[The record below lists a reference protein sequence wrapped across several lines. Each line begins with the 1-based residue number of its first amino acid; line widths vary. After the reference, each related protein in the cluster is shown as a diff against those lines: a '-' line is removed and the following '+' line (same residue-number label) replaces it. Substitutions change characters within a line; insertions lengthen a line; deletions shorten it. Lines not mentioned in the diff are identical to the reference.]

1 MSYTLL
7 LHDADRHVQALR
19 RNRLPRH
26 ARAELD
32 WERRQ
37 RRIRPAFRL
46 PGLARRPWIST
57 GAGASS

>member
-7 LHDADRHVQALR
+7 LHDADREVRAMR
-19 RNRLPRH
+19 RQRVPRQV
-26 ARAELD
+26 RAELD

-37 RRIRPAFRL
+37 RRIRPALRF
-46 PGLARRPWIST
+46 PSLARRPWIST

>member
-7 LHDADRHVQALR
+7 LHDADRHVRAMRTQR
-19 RNRLPRH
+19 VPRH
-26 ARAELD
+26 VRAELD

-46 PGLARRPWIST
+46 PRLAWRPWIST